1 MIYII
6 GTVILILIII
16 ADIVFL
22 KYYKLK
28 DIRTSIDM
36 CAEKIDELLEKK
48 LEIVNELLKNIKKDS
63 IKKGFSYD
71 ENASL
76 YDREDALFNVAFE
89 INKYVK
95 ETGNKKVSKNMEELS
110 TLEEN
115 LDGLKDFYNTNV
127 LNYNEIFLKKPFNKI
142 FKLLKFEQFKSFKI
156 RKLQEYEI
164 FKN

>member
-6 GTVILILIII
+6 GTIVLVLIII
-16 ADIVFL
+16 GAIVFL

-28 DIRTSIDM
+28 DIKSSLDICTEQIN
-36 CAEKIDELLEKK
+36 ELLGKK
-48 LEIVNELLKNIKKDS
+48 LDLVNSLLKNIKNDD
-63 IKKGFSYD
+63 IKKSFIYD
-71 ENASL
+71 NDASL
-76 YDREDALFNVAFE
+76 YEREDVLFNIAFE

-95 ETGNKKVSKNMEELS
+95 KTGNKKVSKDMEALDS
-110 TLEEN
+110 LEEN

-142 FKLLKFEQFKSFKI
+142 FKLLKFEQVKSFKI

>member
-16 ADIVFL
+16 AAIVFL

-48 LEIVNELLKNIKKDS
+48 LEIVNELLKSIKKDS

-115 LDGLKDFYNTNV
+115 LDGLKDFYNNNV